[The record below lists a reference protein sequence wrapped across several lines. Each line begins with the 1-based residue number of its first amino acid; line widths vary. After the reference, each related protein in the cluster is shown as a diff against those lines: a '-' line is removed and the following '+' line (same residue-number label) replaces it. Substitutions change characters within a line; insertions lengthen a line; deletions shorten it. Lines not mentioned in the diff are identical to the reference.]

1 MSVEKER
8 EINKLFIKY
17 REIIVYLIVG
27 GLTTV
32 VSFFSYFLFSY
43 VCSINYL
50 VSNFLSWVC
59 AVAFA
64 YVTNKI
70 WVFQNYNF
78 QLSYIT
84 KECFSFVGSRV
95 ATLLI
100 DMFIMFLMV
109 SLLHTN
115 DLVAKVVVQIVVTV
129 LNYVFS
135 KFLVFK

>member
-1 MSVEKER
+1 MGR
-8 EINKLFIKY
+8 DNKRKSLFIQY
-17 REIIVYLIVG
+17 REIVVYLIVG
-27 GLTTV
+27 GLTTI
-32 VSFFSYFLFSY
+32 VSFLSYFLFSY
-43 VCSINYL
+43 ICSINYL

-115 DLVAKVVVQIVVTV
+115 DLIAKVVVQVVVTV

-135 KFLVFK
+135 KFLVFKK